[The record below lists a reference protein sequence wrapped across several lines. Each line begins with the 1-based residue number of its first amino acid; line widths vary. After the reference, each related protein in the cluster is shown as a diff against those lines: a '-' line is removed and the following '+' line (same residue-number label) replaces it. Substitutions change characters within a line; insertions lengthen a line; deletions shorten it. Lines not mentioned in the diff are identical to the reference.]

1 MVAATQMNE
10 VDVRALDGPQFAIA
24 YLDTIDALCH
34 NSASWF
40 ARRRAIKI

>member
-1 MVAATQMNE
+1 MNE

-34 NSASWF
+34 NSPRWS